1 MLMEKPVQSPG
12 LGKDSKLFKSSSAKS
27 VSSLRTQEFRKI
39 VKTIKTTG
47 KTEHWW
53 IEPEE
58 LQFSTASPKKGNSS
72 KVFEA
77 RWRNLDIAVK
87 IAKDQ
92 SRGIHMEELLTELSV
107 WKTIRHPNIT
117 MFLGASF
124 REDLGLML
132 LVERMSGGTLDHHLQ
147 TRTSFNE
154 KTNWR
159 VAMDICSALAFLHNC
174 NPAIVHGD
182 VNPKNILFNSY
193 GQAKLADFGFSR
205 FLFSKSSEMPK
216 KKLSDKRYCAPEI
229 LLHLEDNTRSSDMY
243 SYGVVLLDIFE
254 PIKNRLNRKKS
265 EDKELDVSIV
275 KSTVARKLI
284 ARCIKKNPKERVS
297 ASAIID
303 EIESLAEKEKCII
316 L

>member
-12 LGKDSKLFKSSSAKS
+12 LKKDSKIFKSSSAKN
-27 VSSLRTQEFRKI
+27 VSWLRTQELTKI
-39 VKTIKTTG
+39 LQTIKTTG

-58 LQFSTASPKKGNSS
+58 LQLSTASPKKGNSS

-92 SRGIHMEELLTELSV
+92 SRAFHMEELLTELSV

-147 TRTSFNE
+147 TRTTLNE
-154 KTNWR
+154 KIYWR

-182 VNPKNILFNSY
+182 VNPKNILFTSF

-205 FLFSKSSEMPK
+205 FLISSSEMPK

-229 LLHLEDNTRSSDMY
+229 SRHLQDNTRSSDMY
-243 SYGVVLLDIFE
+243 SYGVVLLDMFE
-254 PIKNRLNRKKS
+254 PVKNRLNRKS
-265 EDKELDVSIV
+265 QDKGLDVSVV
-275 KSTVARKLI
+275 KSTVAR
-284 ARCIKKNPKERVS
+284 
-297 ASAIID
+297 
-303 EIESLAEKEKCII
+303 
-316 L
+316 